1 MDDID
6 TSRAPLFERYPR
18 RRQCAPTNTTL
29 VSSETKHMWS
39 SSSSSSSSSLVRAK
53 ERREEE
59 LREQLLLLVRRRT
72 IEEKRKKK
80 NPSTEDVF
88 FSFRVC
94 FEGLR
99 KRPPEKEELGRM
111 ATCDLRQDNTRGK
124 SIITIEIIHNKE

>member
-1 MDDID
+1 M
-6 TSRAPLFERYPR
+6 
-18 RRQCAPTNTTL
+18 
-29 VSSETKHMWS
+29 
-39 SSSSSSSSSLVRAK
+39 RAK

-80 NPSTEDVF
+80 NPSMEDVF

>member
-6 TSRAPLFERYPR
+6 TNRVPLFERYPR
-18 RRQCAPTNTTL
+18 RRQCAPTNATL
-29 VSSETKHMWS
+29 VSSETKHICSS

-59 LREQLLLLVRRRT
+59 LRGRRRLKKKGRK
-72 IEEKRKKK
+72 KRKKKK

-111 ATCDLRQDNTRGK
+111 ATCDLRQDNTER
-124 SIITIEIIHNKE
+124 

>member
-1 MDDID
+1 MG
-6 TSRAPLFERYPR
+6 R
-18 RRQCAPTNTTL
+18 RRL
-29 VSSETKHMWS
+29 K
-39 SSSSSSSSSLVRAK
+39 K
-53 ERREEE
+53 K
-59 LREQLLLLVRRRT
+59 
-72 IEEKRKKK
+72 EEKKRKKKK

>member
-1 MDDID
+1 MLFFFFFFFFFFF
-6 TSRAPLFERYPR
+6 SRARERKKGR
-18 RRQCAPTNTTL
+18 RIERAVVAACATT
-29 VSSETKHMWS
+29 T
-39 SSSSSSSSSLVRAK
+39 
-53 ERREEE
+53 
-59 LREQLLLLVRRRT
+59 T

-80 NPSTEDVF
+80 GRKKSFDVF

>member
-1 MDDID
+1 M
-6 TSRAPLFERYPR
+6 
-18 RRQCAPTNTTL
+18 
-29 VSSETKHMWS
+29 
-39 SSSSSSSSSLVRAK
+39 RAK

>member
-1 MDDID
+1 M
-6 TSRAPLFERYPR
+6 
-18 RRQCAPTNTTL
+18 
-29 VSSETKHMWS
+29 
-39 SSSSSSSSSLVRAK
+39 RAK

-59 LREQLLLLVRRRT
+59 LREQVLLLLLCDDGRL
-72 IEEKRKKK
+72 KKKGRKKKEEEK

-111 ATCDLRQDNTRGK
+111 VTCDLRQDNTER
-124 SIITIEIIHNKE
+124 

>member
-1 MDDID
+1 M
-6 TSRAPLFERYPR
+6 
-18 RRQCAPTNTTL
+18 
-29 VSSETKHMWS
+29 
-39 SSSSSSSSSLVRAK
+39 RAK

-59 LREQLLLLVRRRT
+59 LREQLLLLVRRRRL
-72 IEEKRKKK
+72 KKKGRKKEEK